1 MFGGCFV
8 IYSRWGFLDCWK
20 KNQKMIFFCFFY
32 WAGKSAHLVSVFF
45 LGCHTC
51 IAIGGCNLRV
61 QTKHSGSGITDTCMM
76 GAFRTCEETCFT
88 LVAFFFFPF
97 CVEEGNMTQYGVRS
111 SASCFLMPL
120 FVWKGSSQT
129 RTDFLLA
136 PSVMWTSWRQC
147 DMEWKV
153 TSVGG
158 SIRFRLLISPCR
170 FNAWWLCVEYW
181 PAGINHQSP
190 FFFSLFAIFLIFQ
203 NWIYHGNSCLVS
215 QVRFI

>member
-1 MFGGCFV
+1 MHDGSFSYVWRKMF
-8 IYSRWGFLDCWK
+8 
-20 KNQKMIFFCFFY
+20 
-32 WAGKSAHLVSVFF
+32 H
-45 LGCHTC
+45 
-51 IAIGGCNLRV
+51 IGGF
-61 QTKHSGSGITDTCMM
+61 S
-76 GAFRTCEETCFT
+76 FY
-88 LVAFFFFPF
+88 
-97 CVEEGNMTQYGVRS
+97 VEEGNMTQYGVRS

-190 FFFSLFAIFLIFQ
+190 FPYFYFLFSKIGSAMEFVPCFSGQVDLILFLGGGGRWFLVFF
-203 NWIYHGNSCLVS
+203 
-215 QVRFI
+215 